1 MKAKTMTMMAV
12 LGGMGVAGYM
22 YMKKNPI
29 AMHRMKKMV
38 KGAAKRTYEKI
49 MGLIKTEEFITLRV
63 GQNSLPLDAAKNC
76 KDKANSKFIL
86 LTPY

>member
-38 KGAAKRTYEKI
+38 KGAAKRTYE
-49 MGLIKTEEFITLRV
+49 M
-63 GQNSLPLDAAKNC
+63 PLGNDENLLDNQSKAK
-76 KDKANSKFIL
+76 
-86 LTPY
+86 